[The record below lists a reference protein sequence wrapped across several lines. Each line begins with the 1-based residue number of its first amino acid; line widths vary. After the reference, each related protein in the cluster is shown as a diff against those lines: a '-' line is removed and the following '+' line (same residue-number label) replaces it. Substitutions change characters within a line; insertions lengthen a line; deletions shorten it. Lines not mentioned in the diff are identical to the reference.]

1 MGALNIIKTLSDKK
15 LLGQF
20 IKDANTWHSWFSFLK
35 CFFALAPDK
44 EDMELYK
51 SCTGRHQWPAI
62 GFSEA
67 WLIIGTRGGKSFVVA
82 LLAAYLAAFK
92 RYELSAGEKG
102 HIIIVAPSVKQAKI
116 IKHYLS
122 SFFTDN
128 PLLAG
133 YIDKELNDEIYLTN
147 NVVIS
152 TLASNFRTIR
162 GYTAIAAIVDEVAYL
177 NIEGFAPDTEII
189 RALRSRLL
197 STDGPLICI
206 SSPYARRGMLWDIYK
221 RHYSND
227 DSNILVWQA
236 DSLTM
241 NPTLSEKKIEDAY
254 LEDAAGASA
263 DYGAEFRADIEDFFS
278 ADALEAVT
286 IPGRYE
292 LAPVHGV
299 SYTAFTDPSGGSK
312 DAFTLAISHIEKGI
326 RVLDCIRYRTPPFSP
341 EAVVKEFTDVIKSYG
356 LSSVTGDRYAGE
368 WPREQFSKCGV
379 HYKTSDKPKSAIYG
393 ELLPLINSGKVEL
406 LDNELMT
413 RQLLNL
419 ERRTSRA
426 GKDSI
431 DHPPGAHDDI
441 ANSAAGALVYLTETT
456 DFKITT
462 TRSQA
467 VDLYR
472 EYSIYD

>member
-1 MGALNIIKTLSDKK
+1 MSLSIIQTLQDKQ

-20 IKDANTWHSWFSFLK
+20 LKDPKTWASWFSFLK
-35 CFFALAPDK
+35 CFFALPPEQKDVS
-44 EDMELYK
+44 LFK
-51 SCTGRHQWPAI
+51 SCTGRHQWPTTP
-62 GFSEA
+62 FSEA
-67 WLIIGTRGGKSFVVA
+67 WLVIGTRGGKSFMTA

-92 RYELSAGEKG
+92 KYDLSPGEKG

-116 IKHYLS
+116 IKEYLS
-122 SFFTDN
+122 SFFKDN

-133 YIDKELNDEIYLTN
+133 YLDKELADEIYLTN
-147 NVVIS
+147 NVIIS

-197 STDGPLICI
+197 STDGPLIAI
-206 SSPYARRGMLWDIYK
+206 SSPYAQRGMLWETYK
-221 RHYSND
+221 RHHGND
-227 DSNILVWQA
+227 KSRILCWQA

-241 NPTLSEKKIEDAY
+241 NPTLSEEKIKEAYEEDASG
-254 LEDAAGASA
+254 AAA
-263 DYGAEFRADIEDFFS
+263 DYGAQFRADIEDFIS

-312 DAFTLAISHIEKGI
+312 DAFTLAISHQEKGI
-326 RVLDCIRYRTPPFSP
+326 RILDCIRYRTPPFSP
-341 EAVVKEFTDVIKSYG
+341 ESVVKEFAEVIKSYA
-356 LSSVTGDRYAGE
+356 LSTVHGDRYAGE
-368 WPREQFSKCGV
+368 WPREQFSKYGV

-406 LDNELMT
+406 LDNELLT

-441 ANSAAGALVYLTETT
+441 ANAAAGALVYLTDTS
-456 DFKITT
+456 DFTLYCV
-462 TRSQA
+462 RSKAIDYGFYQ
-467 VDLYR
+467 YT
-472 EYSIYD
+472 